1 MCWPAKAD
9 SRKMNIKIISV
20 GKLKEK
26 YLVQGINEYVK
37 RLGAYAKVQLIEV
50 PDEKAPEN
58 LSAAQMQQVKE
69 KEGERI
75 LAKIKDGEY
84 VYALA
89 IEGKNPSSE
98 EFARQIDQ
106 LGISGKSQLSF
117 VIGGSLGLSP
127 AVMQRSNAQISF
139 GKMTYPH
146 QLMRLI
152 LVEQIYRAFRI
163 NTGGPYHK

>member
-1 MCWPAKAD
+1 
-9 SRKMNIKIISV
+9 MNIKIITV

-26 YLVQGINEYVK
+26 YLIAGIAEYTK
-37 RLGAYAKVQLIEV
+37 RLGGYAKIQLVEV
-50 PDEKAPEN
+50 PDEKAPET
-58 LSAAQMQQVKE
+58 LSDAEMQQIKR

-75 LAKIKDGEY
+75 LSKIKDQEY
-84 VYALA
+84 VFALA

-106 LGISGKSQLSF
+106 LGIQGKSQLTF
-117 VIGGSLGLSP
+117 VIGGSLGLSEE
-127 AVMQRSNAQISF
+127 VIKRSNTQISF

-146 QLMRLI
+146 QLMKLI

-163 NTGGPYHK
+163 NSGAPYHK

>member
-1 MCWPAKAD
+1 
-9 SRKMNIKIISV
+9 MNIKLITV

-37 RLGAYAKVQLIEV
+37 RLGAYGKIQIIEV

-58 LSAAQMQQVKE
+58 LSEAQMIQVKE

-75 LAKIKDGEY
+75 LGKIKDGEY
-84 VYALA
+84 VFALA

-98 EFARQIDQ
+98 SFAKQLEQLQIQ
-106 LGISGKSQLSF
+106 GKSQFVF
-117 VIGGSLGLSP
+117 VIGGSLGLSR

-139 GKMTYPH
+139 GKMTYPY

-152 LVEQIYRAFRI
+152 LVEQIYRAMRI
-163 NTGGPYHK
+163 NHGEPYHK

>member
-1 MCWPAKAD
+1 
-9 SRKMNIKIISV
+9 MNIKIISV

-26 YLVQGINEYVK
+26 YLIQGIAEYVK
-37 RLGAYAKVQLIEV
+37 RLGAYAKIELIEV

-58 LSAAQMQQVKE
+58 LSEAQMLQVKE

-75 LAKIKDGEY
+75 LSKIKEEY
-84 VYALA
+84 VFALA
-89 IEGKNPSSE
+89 IDGKNPTSE
-98 EFARQIDQ
+98 AFAKQIEQ
-106 LGISGKSQLSF
+106 LGIQGKSQLVF
-117 VIGGSLGLSP
+117 VIGGSLGLSD
-127 AVMQRSNAQISF
+127 AVMKRSNDQISF

-163 NTGGPYHK
+163 NAGAPYHK

>member
-1 MCWPAKAD
+1 
-9 SRKMNIKIISV
+9 MNIKIITV

-37 RLGAYAKVQLIEV
+37 RLGAYCKIQLVEV

-58 LSAAQMQQVKE
+58 LSEAQMLQVKE

-75 LAKIKDGEY
+75 LAKIKEGEY
-84 VYALA
+84 VFALA

-98 EFARQIDQ
+98 VFAKQIDQ
-106 LGISGKSQLSF
+106 LQTQGKSSFVF

-127 AVMQRSNAQISF
+127 EVMRRSNAQISF

-152 LVEQIYRAFRI
+152 LVEQIYRAMRI
-163 NTGGPYHK
+163 NHGEPYHK

>member
-1 MCWPAKAD
+1 
-9 SRKMNIKIISV
+9 MNIKLITV

-37 RLGAYAKVQLIEV
+37 RLGAYGKIQIIEV

-58 LSAAQMQQVKE
+58 LSEAQMIQVKE

-75 LAKIKDGEY
+75 LGKIKDGEY
-84 VYALA
+84 VFALA

-98 EFARQIDQ
+98 AFAKQLEQLQIQ
-106 LGISGKSQLSF
+106 GKSQFVF
-117 VIGGSLGLSP
+117 VIGGSLGLSR

-152 LVEQIYRAFRI
+152 LVEQIYRAMRI
-163 NTGGPYHK
+163 NHGEPYHK

>member
-1 MCWPAKAD
+1 
-9 SRKMNIKIISV
+9 MNIKLITV

-37 RLGAYAKVQLIEV
+37 RLGAYGKIQIIEV

-58 LSAAQMQQVKE
+58 LSEAQMIQVKE

-75 LAKIKDGEY
+75 LGKIKDGEY
-84 VYALA
+84 VFALA

-98 EFARQIDQ
+98 AFAKQLEQLQIQ
-106 LGISGKSQLSF
+106 GKSQFVF
-117 VIGGSLGLSP
+117 VIGGSLGLSQG
-127 AVMQRSNAQISF
+127 VLQRSNAQISF

-146 QLMRLI
+146 QLLRLI
-152 LVEQIYRAFRI
+152 LVEQIYRAMRI
-163 NTGGPYHK
+163 NHGEPYHK